1 MNKNNKYIL
10 KNNKRLKI
18 FRCVKSLKKNATKI
32 TKERKS
38 MNNGF
43 YAGSF
48 DPFTMGHLHVVKTA
62 SKLFNKLVI
71 GIGDNNQKARKYD
84 KMLMK
89 DAIEK
94 TLVAEKIDNVTVVCY
109 DGLSV
114 DSAKA
119 NECNFLVRGIRDDM
133 DYYYEENIAEINE
146 EISGLDTIY
155 IRAGILGSISSSTVR
170 ELYKNGKDVSRYVP
184 EEIRKIM

>member
-1 MNKNNKYIL
+1 
-10 KNNKRLKI
+10 
-18 FRCVKSLKKNATKI
+18 
-32 TKERKS
+32 

-71 GIGDNNQKARKYD
+71 GIGDNNQKERKYN
-84 KMLMK
+84 KSLMK
-89 DAIEK
+89 EAIEK
-94 TLVAEKIDNVTVVCY
+94 TLVAENIENAVVVIY

-114 DSAKA
+114 DAAKA
-119 NECNFLVRGIRDDM
+119 NDCNFLVRGIRDDM

-184 EEIRKIM
+184 KEIKKIM

>member
-1 MNKNNKYIL
+1 
-10 KNNKRLKI
+10 
-18 FRCVKSLKKNATKI
+18 
-32 TKERKS
+32 

-71 GIGDNNQKARKYD
+71 GIGDNNQKERKYN
-84 KMLMK
+84 KALMK
-89 DAIEK
+89 EAIEK
-94 TLVAEKIDNVTVVCY
+94 TLVAENIENAVVVIY

-114 DSAKA
+114 DAAKA
-119 NECNFLVRGIRDDM
+119 NDCNFLVRGIRDDM

-155 IRAGILGSISSSTVR
+155 VRAGTLGGISSSTVK
-170 ELYKNGKDVSRYVP
+170 EIFDNGKDISRYVP
-184 EEIRKIM
+184 KAVLKIM

>member
-1 MNKNNKYIL
+1 
-10 KNNKRLKI
+10 
-18 FRCVKSLKKNATKI
+18 
-32 TKERKS
+32 

-71 GIGDNNQKARKYD
+71 GIGNNNQKERKYN
-84 KMLMK
+84 KSLMK
-89 DAIEK
+89 EAIEK
-94 TLVAEKIDNVTVVCY
+94 TLVAENIENAVVVIY

-114 DSAKA
+114 DAAKA
-119 NECNFLVRGIRDDM
+119 NDCNFLVRGIRDDM

-184 EEIRKIM
+184 KEIKSVM

>member
-1 MNKNNKYIL
+1 
-10 KNNKRLKI
+10 
-18 FRCVKSLKKNATKI
+18 
-32 TKERKS
+32 

-84 KMLMK
+84 KTLMK
-89 DAIEK
+89 EAIEK
-94 TLVAEKIDNVTVVCY
+94 TLVAEKIDNVKVVCY

-155 IRAGILGSISSSTVR
+155 VRAGILGSISSSTVR

-184 EEIRKIM
+184 EEIRKVM

>member
-1 MNKNNKYIL
+1 
-10 KNNKRLKI
+10 
-18 FRCVKSLKKNATKI
+18 
-32 TKERKS
+32 

-71 GIGDNNQKARKYD
+71 GIGDNNQKERKYN
-84 KMLMK
+84 KSLMK
-89 DAIEK
+89 EAIEK
-94 TLVAEKIDNVTVVCY
+94 TLVAENIENAVVVIY

-114 DSAKA
+114 DAAKA
-119 NECNFLVRGIRDDM
+119 NDCNFLVRGIRDDM

-184 EEIRKIM
+184 KEIKSVM

>member
-1 MNKNNKYIL
+1 
-10 KNNKRLKI
+10 
-18 FRCVKSLKKNATKI
+18 
-32 TKERKS
+32 

-89 DAIEK
+89 EAIEK

-119 NECNFLVRGIRDDM
+119 NECNFLVRGIRDNM

>member
-1 MNKNNKYIL
+1 
-10 KNNKRLKI
+10 
-18 FRCVKSLKKNATKI
+18 
-32 TKERKS
+32 

-71 GIGDNNQKARKYD
+71 GIGDNNQKERKYD
-84 KMLMK
+84 KSLMK
-89 DAIEK
+89 EAIEK
-94 TLVAEKIDNVTVVCY
+94 TLVAENIENAVVVIY

-114 DSAKA
+114 DAAKA
-119 NECNFLVRGIRDDM
+119 NDCNFLVRGIRDDM

-184 EEIRKIM
+184 KEIKSVM